1 MKRDRKESDPHPGQS
16 AGVERTQGRQHGRGG
31 QTKAPGPG
39 REGDDAS
46 TERKEGA
53 RRRQRVVPAPP
64 PFLMMSTV
72 PSGLWLTDSSFPL
85 EQSGASSTSQLRGPK
100 QTLGEKTVCLFIE
113 SRVAQTVKNLPAI
126 QETQVRSLSRDDPLE
141 KGMATHSSILA
152 GRIPW
157 REEPDSPWG
166 HKVLDT
172 TEQLTLSLFFS
183 ESRVRARLH
192 PSDGR
197 AGQVSLTPHHTL
209 DMEVTPPRMKGHH
222 LAGPLG
228 TGQVLPDPAL
238 LPLIARGPVREEQ

>member
-1 MKRDRKESDPHPGQS
+1 MNVAQVFHSSGGNKGFPTGLVVKKLPVMQELQETRDQS
-16 AGVERTQGRQHGRGG
+16 
-31 QTKAPGPG
+31 
-39 REGDDAS
+39 
-46 TERKEGA
+46 
-53 RRRQRVVPAPP
+53 
-64 PFLMMSTV
+64 
-72 PSGLWLTDSSFPL
+72 
-85 EQSGASSTSQLRGPK
+85 
-100 QTLGEKTVCLFIE
+100 LGEE
-113 SRVAQTVKNLPAI
+113 
-126 QETQVRSLSRDDPLE
+126 DPLE

-183 ESRVRARLH
+183 ESRVRARPH

-209 DMEVTPPRMKGHH
+209 DMEVTPPRMQGHH

-228 TGQVLPDPAL
+228 TGEVLPDPAL